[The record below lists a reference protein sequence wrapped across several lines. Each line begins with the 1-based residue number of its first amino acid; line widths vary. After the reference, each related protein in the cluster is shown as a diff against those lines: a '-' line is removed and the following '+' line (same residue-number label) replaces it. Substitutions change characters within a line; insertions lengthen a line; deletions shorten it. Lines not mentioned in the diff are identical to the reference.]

1 MILDNEHASAQT
13 IVLPA
18 AHAVV
23 VESLSATRPGLG
35 ILTLQPRAGHIR
47 IRVSGNS
54 VLATRP

>member
-1 MILDNEHASAQT
+1 MILDNEHAGAQT

-35 ILTLQPRAGHIR
+35 MLALHPSAGHVR
-47 IRVSGNS
+47 IRVAGNS
-54 VLATRP
+54 VLATRA